1 VIGES
6 ARLAAMSILALL
18 LAMPVPQDGPE
29 KLYGDWAVACDNLH
43 GCEMTS
49 LYPGDQ
55 AVPEEGS
62 GYDASMALTRGAG
75 PAGAFTVQVWP
86 SGKLDGKAILQVDGV
101 AIAAAA
107 AAAGD
112 SATFRGADAAKIAA
126 ALPNGKE
133 AALVGAA
140 GQVVARISLA
150 GSSAALRHIDADQGR
165 AGTVTAVV
173 ARGGKPA
180 GAVPAA
186 RPPERIAALRPSGTP
201 AGVSRALR
209 ATLEKQS
216 DCDGLYDGAETVPE
230 VATYALGGGKTLALI
245 PCGAGAYNYSTVAF
259 VLAGGKAVRAA
270 FDDGND
276 GMLVN
281 AGFDK
286 AGVLSTFAKG
296 RGVGDCGQSQAY
308 VWDGARFR
316 RTEER
321 VMRECRGSANW
332 LATYRATAV
341 FR

>member
-1 VIGES
+1 
-6 ARLAAMSILALL
+6 MLL
-18 LAMPVPQDGPE
+18 LAFLLSAQATQDGPE

-49 LYPGDQ
+49 LWPGDQ
-55 AVPEEGS
+55 AVPAEGS
-62 GYDASMALTRGAG
+62 GYDASMSVVRAAG
-75 PAGAFTVQVWP
+75 PDGGFTVTIWPADKP
-86 SGKLDGKAILQVDGV
+86 SGKATLRIDDI
-101 AIAAAA
+101 AIATAM
-107 AAAGD
+107 AGGE
-112 SATFRGADAAKIAA
+112 SVTFRGADAAKIAA
-126 ALPNGKE
+126 AMPNGKE
-133 AALVGAA
+133 ATLVDGA
-140 GQVVARISLA
+140 GQRVARISLA

-165 AGTVTAVV
+165 AGTVTAAV
-173 ARGGKPA
+173 AKGSKPA

-186 RPPERIAALRPSGTP
+186 PPPARIAALRPSGTP
-201 AGVSRALR
+201 AKVSGALR
-209 ATLEKQS
+209 ASLEKQS

-230 VATYALGGGKTLALI
+230 VTTYALGGGKTLALI
-245 PCGAGAYNYSTVAF
+245 PCGAGAYNYSSVAF

-286 AGVLSTFAKG
+286 EGVLATFNKG

-321 VMRECRGSANW
+321 AMSECRGSTNW